1 MERIHRQNSHLPII
15 ICSDST
21 TFASEAQSLDY
32 VKIIPGN
39 VSHIGNDTVHYYQ
52 YYEKTFLDFYIISQA
67 QQVFLLRGTAMHNS
81 GFPYAAAR
89 VGNRPYHVVE
99 F

>member
-1 MERIHRQNSHLPII
+1 VS
-15 ICSDST
+15 
-21 TFASEAQSLDY
+21 
-32 VKIIPGN
+32 VIPGN
-39 VSHIGNDTVHYYQ
+39 VSHIGNDTVRYYQ

-67 QQVFLLRGTAMHNS
+67 QRVFLLRAKSMHNS

-89 VGNRPYHVVE
+89 VGKRPYKLVD